1 MLNNFYKISMQLGHI
16 ICHQKPE
23 RSFFLKNH
31 QFPVCAR
38 CTGILIGFMIALS
51 LLIWKIYFNFWLA
64 LIFTLG
70 MILDW
75 LYQNVITKKNH
86 NIRRLIT
93 GLIGGFGFSFFYY
106 YIIIYII
113 RFF

>member
-1 MLNNFYKISMQLGHI
+1 MQLGHI

-31 QFPVCAR
+31 QLPICAR
-38 CTGILIGFMIALS
+38 CTGILIGFMGALC
-51 LLIWKIYFNFWLA
+51 LLIFDIHLNFGLA
-64 LIFTLG
+64 LIFTLI
-70 MILDW
+70 MVIDW
-75 LYQNVITKKNH
+75 LFQNVIIKSSN

-93 GLIGGFGFSFFYY
+93 GLIGGFGLSFFYY
-106 YIIIYII
+106 YIIVYII